1 MLGAAMPES
10 LPILVENSIQI
21 AWDYLER
28 SGELAEPEHAGR
40 FLLDTIELMVRNGER
55 RQLMLSNKAIDA
67 YRKLR
72 FQQVASSDIVKAHPG
87 VR

>member
-10 LPILVENSIQI
+10 VPTLVENSIQI

-28 SGELAEPEHAGR
+28 SGEMGEPEDAGR
-40 FLLDTIELMVRNGER
+40 FLLYTIELMVRNGER

-72 FQQVASSDIVKAHPG
+72 FQ
-87 VR
+87 

>member
-1 MLGAAMPES
+1 MPDS
-10 LPILVENSIQI
+10 LPILVENSIEI

-28 SGELAEPEHAGR
+28 SGELGEPERAGR
-40 FLLDTIELMVRNGER
+40 FLLDMIELMVRNGER

-72 FQQVASSDIVKAHPG
+72 FQQVASPDLVKAHPG